1 MQVHLNWQIK
11 RRLVNVLV
19 IVSQHG
25 RSDIH
30 WMLDLSKHEH
40 VKRDE
45 GNDNTE
51 SQKCRKITAVLLKAG
66 QPENIYCVGFE
77 AEEEDDGDLN
87 PRPSSLQKH
96 QHFIVCT
103 KVKEEEKLLSG
114 RLKRNTTL
122 LVFIAFHV
130 YLLNR
135 MH

>member
-11 RRLVNVLV
+11 RRLVNVSV
-19 IVSQHG
+19 FVSQHG

-30 WMLDLSKHEH
+30 LMLDLSKHEH

-45 GNDNTE
+45 GNDNTQ
-51 SQKCRKITAVLLKAG
+51 SPKCGKNAAVLLKPG

-87 PRPSSLQKH
+87 QRPSSLHKH

-103 KVKEEEKLLSG
+103 KVNEAEKL
-114 RLKRNTTL
+114 
-122 LVFIAFHV
+122 
-130 YLLNR
+130 
-135 MH
+135 